1 MCPPYRLPTQT
12 TCSGQG
18 RRGVSAFLSSLSIR
32 SSHAPSFLSCGLCV
46 IWQRTVSAGGL
57 ACPPPPRSHMLY
69 LPAAPLQMPLL
80 RLFLPSSLILQILVA
95 TSAAHKQTPSWSLS
109 LELTLCG
116 HPLSYLRPIS
126 LADETW
132 LYLCILY
139 AGPQQCDMWCLVFC
153 WLRRRLYSIEWVIN
167 LRLCI

>member
-1 MCPPYRLPTQT
+1 MLWSRPPWRLCLSLVSFRPFLPRSLFSQLWVV
-12 TCSGQG
+12 
-18 RRGVSAFLSSLSIR
+18 RDLAEDGVCWGISM
-32 SSHAPSFLSCGLCV
+32 
-46 IWQRTVSAGGL
+46 T
-57 ACPPPPRSHMLY
+57 PPPPLSYALSPRRS
-69 LPAAPLQMPLL
+69 PADAPAKA
-80 RLFLPSSLILQILVA
+80 LPSSLILQILVA

-153 WLRRRLYSIEWVIN
+153 WLRRR
-167 LRLCI
+167 

>member
-18 RRGVSAFLSSLSIR
+18 CRGVSAFLSSLSVR

-57 ACPPPPRSHMLY
+57 AWPPRSHMLY

-80 RLFLPSSLILQILVA
+80 RLFLPLWSSR
-95 TSAAHKQTPSWSLS
+95 SWSP
-109 LELTLCG
+109 
-116 HPLSYLRPIS
+116 HQQPINKPPLGVWAWSWPCVVTHCPIWDPYHWQMRHGCIYVSYMRDPS
-126 LADETW
+126 SATW
-132 LYLCILY
+132 
-139 AGPQQCDMWCLVFC
+139 GLVFC
-153 WLRRRLYSIEWVIN
+153 WLRRRLYSIEWRIN

>member
-1 MCPPYRLPTQT
+1 MHFIKILSCVCPPYRLPTQT

-18 RRGVSAFLSSLSIR
+18 RRGVSAFLSSLSVR

-57 ACPPPPRSHMLY
+57 AWPPPLSYALSPRRS
-69 LPAAPLQMPLL
+69 PADAPAKA
-80 RLFLPSSLILQILVA
+80 LPSSLILQILVA

-139 AGPQQCDMWCLVFC
+139 AGPQQCDVGFSVL
-153 WLRRRLYSIEWVIN
+153 LA
-167 LRLCI
+167 